1 MKIVAIIQARMS
13 SHRLP
18 GKSLA
23 RVDGRPLLQ
32 MVLERLDRCIGL
44 DGFVVATSTDSTDD
58 AIASFCQ
65 SHGVSFNRGSLM
77 NVASRF
83 KAIANQESCDAF
95 VRVNGDSPLIDPRLI
110 DQGIGRFCAC
120 DYDLVTNVHPR
131 TYPRGQSVEVVRTTA
146 FERAYSLMCEPADFE
161 HVTRAFYRRADDFQI
176 GSFRHVCD
184 LSSVQMSVDCP
195 DDLERVRRISAR
207 MTRPHV
213 EYGLDALVRLH
224 HEDASRRLE
233 IAR

>member
-1 MKIVAIIQARMS
+1 MKIIAIIQARMS

-44 DGFVVATSTDSTDD
+44 DGCVVATSTDSSDD
-58 AIASFCQ
+58 AIESFCR
-65 SHGVSFNRGSLM
+65 SHAVAAYRGNLT

-83 KAIANQESCDAF
+83 RAIAKQESCDAL

-110 DQGIGRFCAC
+110 DQGIGRYCAC
-120 DYDLVTNVHPR
+120 EYDLVTNVHPR
-131 TYPRGQSVEVVRTTA
+131 TYPRGQSVEVVRATA

-161 HVTRAFYRRADDFQI
+161 HVTRVFYRRADDFQI
-176 GSFRHVCD
+176 GSFRHVSD
-184 LSSVQMSVDCP
+184 LSRVQMSVDSA
-195 DDLERVRRISAR
+195 DDLERVRRIAAR

-224 HEDASRRLE
+224 HEDASRCLE
-233 IAR
+233 AAR